1 MLRRRRNCHIFA
13 YDPKGARG
21 PLAAVIDVITII
33 IGVAHARLLL
43 TFARGRYL
51 IYDLGKPKIP

>member
-43 TFARGRYL
+43 TFARGN
-51 IYDLGKPKIP
+51 